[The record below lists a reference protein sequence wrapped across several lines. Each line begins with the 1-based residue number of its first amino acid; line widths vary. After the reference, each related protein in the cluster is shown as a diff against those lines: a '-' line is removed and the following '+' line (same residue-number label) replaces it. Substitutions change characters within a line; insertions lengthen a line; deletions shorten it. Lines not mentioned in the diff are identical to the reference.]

1 MMLEI
6 TVSTLCCLHPVFL
19 SHVLVFSVQGYLRTV
34 FFLLLFAEFT
44 IAWQSYMCSLLCETA
59 RIGSICTRSPISAT
73 CAFIR
78 GIYQDVVAS
87 IHRASI
93 YYLGQ

>member
-44 IAWQSYMCSLLCETA
+44 IAWQSYVFSFVRDGYRRLVHLFRMWLREL
-59 RIGSICTRSPISAT
+59 II
-73 CAFIR
+73 
-78 GIYQDVVAS
+78 
-87 IHRASI
+87 
-93 YYLGQ
+93 